1 MHAFSPKFHDFI
13 SYKRIKVHCIQ
24 EYHNLVLY
32 SPVDVHL
39 GSSHLP
45 ALMTGTTGSV
55 PIGESLGSD
64 TAWVHAHC
72 GEIAESD
79 KAVLALVLPKS
90 LWSDTVRIHAHCGKI
105 VESDKVVPAIVL

>member
-1 MHAFSPKFHDFI
+1 MHAFSTNFHDFI
-13 SYKRIKVHCIQ
+13 SCKRIKVHCIQ

-45 ALMTGTTGSV
+45 ALRTGTTVKV

-72 GEIAESD
+72 GEIAERD
-79 KAVLALVLPKS
+79 KAVLFLVLPKS
-90 LWSDTVRIHAHCGKI
+90 LQFDTVRVHAHCGEI
-105 VESDKVVPAIVL
+105 VESDR